1 MSDKRNMRYPDGREV
16 ETQSVSN
23 RSTTAVSHPT
33 DPGPDVRA
41 IGPYREA
48 ALRRAVLE
56 RLEDGIWYAEI
67 EELPGVWA
75 DGPDPA
81 SCIESLREVIEEWVV
96 LKLRDGD
103 VDFPVLDGA
112 DLNRR

>member
-1 MSDKRNMRYPDGREV
+1 MPDKRGMGY
-16 ETQSVSN
+16 

-81 SCIESLREVIEEWVV
+81 SCMESLREVIEEWVV

-103 VDFPVLDGA
+103 VDFPVLDGT
-112 DLNRR
+112 DLNPR